1 MSELWQLSGGAVSRK
16 VRSGEVSAVDVA
28 KSALARLDAVNPKL
42 NAVVQQLPDQ
52 ALAQAASIDAEIAR
66 GKDPGPLAGVPVTI
80 KVNVD
85 QQGFATTNG
94 LKLQENLVAETDSPV
109 VANLRKAGAIV
120 VGRTNTPAF
129 SLRWFTRNNLH
140 GSTYNPHNKSLT
152 PGGSSG
158 GAASATAA
166 GIGAIGHGT
175 DIAGS
180 VRYPAYACGLHGLRP
195 SLGRIPAVNL
205 SAADRHI
212 GAQLMAVSGPLA
224 RTVEDVRLGFE
235 AMAAAD
241 TSDPWWVPVPL
252 SLPDQP
258 KRVALCLEPSDMKV
272 DSAVK
277 DALRD
282 AARRLADAGYQV
294 DEVECPDMREPTQM
308 QLILWLAEFR
318 RGAAAAVE
326 QEGDPDSQFVYA
338 QLQRH
343 CPAPDLDMVMDCL
356 QRRVTLGRQW
366 NAFFEQYPLILCPIS
381 GEPPFPNNLDVESED
396 SFDRVAEAQVPQ
408 IGPPFLG
415 LPGLCVTTGISDQN
429 VPMGV
434 QLIAARYREDTLLA
448 AGAAIEAAGPALPPI
463 DPTW

>member
-1 MSELWQLSGGAVSRK
+1 MAELWQLSAGEISQR
-16 VRSGEVSAVDVA
+16 VRNGEISAVDAVQ
-28 KSALARLDAVNPKL
+28 SSLDRLDSVNPKL
-42 NAVVQQLPDQ
+42 NAVVQEMPEA
-52 ALAQAASIDAEIAR
+52 ALAQAVAVDAEIAR
-66 GKDPGPLAGVPVTI
+66 GNDPGPLTGVPVTI

-85 QQGFATTNG
+85 QEGFATTNG
-94 LKLQENLVAETDSPV
+94 LKLQEGLIAETDSPV
-109 VANLRKAGAIV
+109 VTNLRNAGAV
-120 VGRTNTPAF
+120 VIGRTNTPAF

-140 GSTYNPHNKSLT
+140 GSTFNPHNNSLT

-195 SLGRIPAVNL
+195 SLGRVPAVNL
-205 SAADRHI
+205 SAPDRHI
-212 GAQLMAVSGPLA
+212 GGQLMAVSGPLA
-224 RTVEDVRLGFE
+224 RSVEDVRLGFE
-235 AMAAAD
+235 AMASAD
-241 TSDPWWVPVPL
+241 VRDPWWAPVPL
-252 SLPDQP
+252 NLPEQP
-258 KRVALCLEPSDMKV
+258 RKVALCLEPSDMSV
-272 DSAVK
+272 DESVK
-277 DALRD
+277 AALRD
-282 AARRLADAGYQV
+282 AAAKLQDAGYQV
-294 DEVECPDMREPTQM
+294 DEVYIPDMREPTRM

-326 QEGDPDSQFVYA
+326 AEGDPDSQFVYE

-343 CPAPDLDMVMDCL
+343 CPAPDLNMVLDCL

-366 NAFFEQYPLILCPIS
+366 NEFFEQYPLILCPNS
-381 GEPPFPNNLDVESED
+381 AEPPFPNNLDVESAD

-415 LPGLCVTTGISDQN
+415 LPGMCVTTHISGEN

-434 QLIAARYREDTLLA
+434 QLIAARYREDTLL
-448 AGAAIEAAGPALPPI
+448 EAAREIEKRGPELPAV
-463 DPTW
+463 DPNE